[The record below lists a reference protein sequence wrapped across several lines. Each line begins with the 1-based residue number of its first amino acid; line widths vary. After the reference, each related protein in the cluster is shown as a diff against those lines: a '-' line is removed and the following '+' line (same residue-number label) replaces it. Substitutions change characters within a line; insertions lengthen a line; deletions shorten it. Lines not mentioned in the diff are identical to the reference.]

1 MKNKFLLCLGALL
14 LLFSTQ
20 SWGSDISAGTT
31 IYFRN
36 TQGWSNVQ
44 LYIYN
49 SGHNEY
55 KTLKH
60 VSNSDIWY
68 YEFNSKWKGYS
79 GLIFRN
85 NDKWDK
91 QCATITES
99 ISQNTL
105 FTPASGDNKCKLVTT
120 TDLHSIKSSKT
131 IYFDNSSVNWQKRYL
146 RYGDKGFNYA
156 KSMELVPGTENLYK
170 YTINGDQ
177 YYRAI
182 YVANAA
188 GYTNYNTI
196 YQPSDEKPTGE
207 YAITAATSFIN
218 KSYSDDITLVPTT
231 TGGASSDGCSY
242 YSYEEVQGMLTQQVT
257 IKALAGGSTI
267 SVSYTDENDAAQVKQ
282 SQADQD
288 VVFNVAQTCILTVS
302 VEKATGQTVTLTVNG
317 DEFTSGNIYVTRSTT
332 TIAAV
337 AETYYD
343 VTIADNAGETVKS
356 ASNIH
361 SNSATAAD
369 KEDWKFVGWTVE
381 PAANIQWINCTETDK
396 TIEFKAIG
404 AATITANYEE
414 LPKIYFDNSIGWDNV
429 YVYFN
434 AYWDT
439 DHDPSLGAGAKGK
452 PYGQM
457 KQIGETNRYYYAYD
471 VTSPS
476 VRIAFSNVDMHTYDN
491 FHKNQAVYRADFDAC
506 RPVFT
511 PDATAETKTYNETK
525 YHNTGYWQTHDT
537 HTGMYFVYGIN
548 DNDPTWSRTPEQEFI
563 RESITATRGM
573 MTITLTEGNTY
584 KFKIRT
590 CAGLYYGNTGTI
602 TTNISLESSGWE
614 FNTGTD
620 NCKIVANKTGEYTFY
635 YDFYSRRLWVL
646 YPAYYLKHA
655 WTEGDHTWTWK
666 YCDIYNAD
674 SKTYSL
680 YATYEGTGVNYNTKA
695 EDIEGHYCSP
705 ENGKLTLIGD
715 PQAGKPA
722 RFTFDPLTET
732 ATIENMYFPITM
744 NKYGYGTLYHKENL
758 QIPDGVTAKYV
769 IGTEGILLSYQQVE
783 GGVIPKN
790 TGVMLF
796 AEKNT
801 FMEFV
806 GVAETTDEVPAN
818 IMSGSHDAEVVNNSD
833 IHYIL
838 TTDDSGQVG
847 MFWPYGTYEG
857 VGPFTNAANK
867 AYIYLPSE
875 TEQPASVCARKGF
888 LLTNEQNTPT
898 DMQVLKGNVNIE
910 GIFMVNGHLLIRKD
924 GRLFNAQGKEL

>member
-20 SWGSDISAGTT
+20 SWGTYYFKGSFNSWGTDNPCNSDGYTVVNLEAKKSYTFKVFSDGSNKWYGNKGTMK
-31 IYFRN
+31 N
-36 TQGWSNVQ
+36 TCQGWTFESDKDKCTIETSVAGPY
-44 LYIYN
+44 LFYL
-49 SGHNEY
+49 SSSD
-55 KTLKH
+55 KK
-60 VSNSDIWY
+60 VSVFYPDGTPYW
-68 YEFNSKWKGYS
+68 FNKGA
-79 GLIFRN
+79 I
-85 NDKWDK
+85 
-91 QCATITES
+91 
-99 ISQNTL
+99 
-105 FTPASGDNKCKLVTT
+105 V
-120 TDLHSIKSSKT
+120 
-131 IYFDNSSVNWQKRYL
+131 YFDNTLTNFEKVYL
-146 RYGDKGFNYA
+146 RVGRTDYNSAYLMTEKV
-156 KSMELVPGTENLYK
+156 SGTQNLYK
-170 YTINGDQ
+170 YSLPFWANYAAFTISNNCSWIGSHSIYTNVHSDKYDVTASIVYKNKSILSSVTYVASSIGDKGSDNCQ
-177 YYRAI
+177 YY
-182 YVANAA
+182 NM
-188 GYTNYNTI
+188 
-196 YQPSDEKPTGE
+196 Q
-207 YAITAATSFIN
+207 SFEG
-218 KSYSDDITLVPTT
+218 L
-231 TGGASSDGCSY
+231 
-242 YSYEEVQGMLTQQVT
+242 LTQQVT

-267 SVSYTDENDAAQVKQ
+267 SVSYTDENNVAQVKQ

-302 VEKATGQTVTLTVNG
+302 VEKAAGQTVTLTVNG

-343 VTIADNAGETVKS
+343 VTVVDNAGEAVKQ
-356 ASNIH
+356 ASNVH

-381 PAANIQWINCTETDK
+381 PAANIQWINCTEADK

-439 DHDPSLGAGAKGK
+439 YNNPSHGAGAKDK

-471 VTSPS
+471 VPSPS
-476 VRIAFSNVDMHTYDN
+476 VQVAFSNVDMHTYGN
-491 FHKNQAVYRADFDAC
+491 FHKNQAVYRADFDVC

-537 HTGMYFVYGIN
+537 HTGMYLVYGIN

-695 EDIEGHYCSP
+695 ADATGHYCTVD
-705 ENGKLTLIGD
+705 NGKLTLIGD
-715 PQAGKPA
+715 PQVGKPA

-806 GVAETTDEVPAN
+806 GVAEATDEVPAN

-838 TTDDSGQVG
+838 TTDDAGQVG

-857 VGPFTNAANK
+857 VGTFTNAANK

-898 DMQVLKGNVNIE
+898 DMQELKDKVKVE
-910 GIFMVNGHLLIRKD
+910 GTFIVNGHLLIRKD